1 MHRAGFLLTA
11 ALMFGCLTFG
21 HHANAAIDA
30 YAFPDET
37 LRDRYNGLI
46 DELRCPQCLNTNLA
60 GSDAMVAKDLRREVH
75 RLVLEGKTDDEVLE
89 FMYERYG
96 DFILYEPRFKRGT
109 WLLWLGPIALLL
121 LALFF
126 GIRFS
131 RLSNQ
136 VSNLTEDEDRK
147 IDQLLKSQESSAD
160 K

>member
-1 MHRAGFLLTA
+1 MHRAGFLLIA

-75 RLVLEGKTDDEVLE
+75 RLVLEGKSDDEVLE

-96 DFILYEPRFKRGT
+96 CLLYTSPSPRDRG
-109 WLLWLGPIALLL
+109 
-121 LALFF
+121 
-126 GIRFS
+126 
-131 RLSNQ
+131 
-136 VSNLTEDEDRK
+136 
-147 IDQLLKSQESSAD
+147 
-160 K
+160 